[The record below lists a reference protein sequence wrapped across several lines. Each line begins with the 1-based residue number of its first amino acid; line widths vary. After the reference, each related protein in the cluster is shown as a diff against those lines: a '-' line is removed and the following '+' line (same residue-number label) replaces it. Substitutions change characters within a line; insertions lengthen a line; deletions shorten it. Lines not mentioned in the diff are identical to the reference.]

1 MDENSSARF
10 YARASINCQETNHVR
25 LRSGMRPPLLGG
37 DMKFLS
43 DFLAVDI
50 GLKKEMSLTAS
61 NHLEMTPAREP

>member
-1 MDENSSARF
+1 
-10 YARASINCQETNHVR
+10 
-25 LRSGMRPPLLGG
+25 MRPPLLGG